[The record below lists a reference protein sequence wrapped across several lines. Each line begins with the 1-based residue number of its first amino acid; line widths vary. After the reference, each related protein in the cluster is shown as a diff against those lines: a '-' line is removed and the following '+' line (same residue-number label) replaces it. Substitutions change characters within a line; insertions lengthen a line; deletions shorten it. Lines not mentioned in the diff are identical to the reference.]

1 MLDREGLTRGY
12 GRAAI
17 NSVAWEHAQLRD
29 LLKEAHEC
37 LQDYRRQTEL
47 STSVDKL
54 LFRLEATK
62 PRE

>member
-1 MLDREGLTRGY
+1 MRIL
-12 GRAAI
+12 
-17 NSVAWEHAQLRD
+17 VAWEPAQLRE

-37 LQDYRRQTEL
+37 LRDYRGYIMGQTEL

-62 PRE
+62 PRK